1 MRSVRR
7 RAATSK
13 RCSVYGYTCGGPC
26 GVHFPL
32 PNAGCRLSLVIRYRQ
47 HEDVAYDKPL
57 LESKEKAP
65 SKLQAIPE
73 QGLEGA
79 FSPSENRLDRYEI
92 PVSQMYSF

>member
-1 MRSVRR
+1 MLLIL
-7 RAATSK
+7 A
-13 RCSVYGYTCGGPC
+13 SVYKNYL
-26 GVHFPL
+26 VMQLKASF
-32 PNAGCRLSLVIRYRQ
+32 NQRLAVLTPKISDQ
-47 HEDVAYDKPL
+47 EHEDVSCHKPL